1 MGSPLHNKLEFEE
14 MNKMADFSVNEM
26 QEMQKEL
33 QEKYKS
39 KWEPIGAEIGK
50 NKLLW
55 MIGEIGEVI
64 DIVKKNGGNKA
75 STDELLRKDLI
86 EEMADVLMY
95 YNDVMLCYGITTDEL
110 RQAYINKFK
119 RNMERW

>member
-1 MGSPLHNKLEFEE
+1 MS
-14 MNKMADFSVNEM
+14 KMADFSVNEM
-26 QEMQKEL
+26 QQMQKEL
-33 QEKYKS
+33 QEKYKG

-64 DIVKKNGGNKA
+64 DIGKKA
-75 STDELLRKDLI
+75 STDERLRKDLI

-110 RQAYINKFK
+110 RQAYIDKFE
-119 RNMERW
+119 RNMTRW